1 MKIAIVTDAWHPQ
14 VNGVVTTLSATIET
28 LTKSGHTVLPIT
40 PAYFKTFSCPTYPEI
55 RLSRFPGRKL
65 GTILDTFAP
74 DAVHIATEATLGWA
88 ARGYCRRNNMRFT
101 TSYHTRFPEYVR
113 LRWPIPLAFT
123 YYFMKKFHIAATR
136 TMVATADLHAE
147 LENRGFRNL
156 VAWSRGVDAKIFH
169 PGPKDFLWGRRP
181 ILMYVGR
188 VAVEKNIEEFLRM
201 DFLGTKY
208 VVGGGPDL
216 EEMKRKYP
224 DVLFPGFKRGEELA
238 SYMAAADVFVF
249 PSLTDTFGVVMLEAN
264 ACGVPVAALPVIG
277 PGNVVQHGET
287 GWLSHN
293 LREAVEHAL
302 LLKPEDC
309 VAYARQFSWEKCTDQ
324 FLDNLAVPSRVEGM
338 GQRLAAGLVIGIN
351 SAACQTR

>member
-14 VNGVVTTLSATIET
+14 VNGVVTTLTATIET
-28 LTKSGHTVLPIT
+28 LRKTGHMVLPIT
-40 PAYFKTFSCPTYPEI
+40 PDNFKTFSCPTYPEI
-55 RLSRFPGRKL
+55 KLSRFPGRKVSKL
-65 GTILDTFAP
+65 LDNYVP

-88 ARGYCRRNNMRFT
+88 ARSYCRHNGMRFT

-113 LRWPIPLAFT
+113 LRWPVPLALT
-123 YYFMKKFHIAATR
+123 YYFMKKFHGAATR
-136 TMVATADLHAE
+136 TMVATANLQSE
-147 LENRGFRNL
+147 LENRGFKNL
-156 VAWSRGVDAKIFH
+156 ASWSRGVDTAIFH
-169 PGPKDFLWGRRP
+169 PGPKEFLRDKRP

-188 VAVEKNIEEFLRM
+188 VAVEKNIDEFLRL
-201 DFLGTKY
+201 DFPGTKY

-224 DVLFPGFKRGEELA
+224 DVVFPGFKRGEELA

-264 ACGVPVAALPVIG
+264 ACGVPLAAHPVIG
-277 PGNVVQHGET
+277 PDNVVQHGKT

-293 LREAVEHAL
+293 LREAVDHAL

-324 FLDNLAVPSRVEGM
+324 FLANLAVPARLEGM
-338 GQRLAAGLVIGIN
+338 GQRLAAGLAVGIN
-351 SAACQTR
+351 SAACRTR